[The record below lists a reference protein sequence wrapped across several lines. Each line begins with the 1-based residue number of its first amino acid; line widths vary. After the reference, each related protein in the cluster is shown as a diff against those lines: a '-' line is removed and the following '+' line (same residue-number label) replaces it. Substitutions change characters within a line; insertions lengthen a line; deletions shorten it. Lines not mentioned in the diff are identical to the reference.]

1 MLQNYGNSDVT
12 YDWYAGNSGVVGR
25 SGKFIA
31 AHAAHAGLMMFGL
44 ALLDY
49 LNLARYDAKIP
60 MGEQNLICLPH
71 LAGLELVDI
80 QNGVITDSYGITVIA
95 TLHLIFSAV
104 LGAGG
109 LLHSS
114 KFLEILEIILKIV
127 NHKVLILNGMIQIN

>member
-31 AHAAHAGLMMFGL
+31 AHAAHAGLMMFWAGAF
-44 ALLDY
+44 ALFE
-49 LNLARYDAKIP
+49 LARYDAKIP

-71 LAGLELVDI
+71 LAGLVLEI
-80 QNGVITDSYGITVIA
+80 FKMVITDSYGITVIA

-104 LGAGG
+104 LGAEGCFIRVN
-109 LLHSS
+109 
-114 KFLEILEIILKIV
+114 FLGSWRLS
-127 NHKVLILNGMIQIN
+127 